1 MELLANKQKD
11 MEDEKLLKDLENEN
25 VKFQSVQAL
34 RKEQTKRQFNDIL
47 KEQIQMDKMKKT
59 IERQEDQIGQE
70 LVHFGPEDTDN
81 RIKTMLENKKNK
93 QKFIESELSKQIS
106 GKNQ

>member
-34 RKEQTKRQFNDIL
+34 RKE
-47 KEQIQMDKMKKT
+47 
-59 IERQEDQIGQE
+59 
-70 LVHFGPEDTDN
+70 
-81 RIKTMLENKKNK
+81 
-93 QKFIESELSKQIS
+93 
-106 GKNQ
+106 

>member
-11 MEDEKLLKDLENEN
+11 MEDEKLLKDLESEN

-93 QKFIESELSKQIS
+93 QKFIETELNRQITN
-106 GKNQ
+106 KNQ

>member
-93 QKFIESELSKQIS
+93 QKFIESELTKQIT